1 MSFVS
6 RFVVLTA
13 FSMAFIVTPVLAGE
27 GGVST
32 SYSKKKQGMV
42 HFVEEKADSEQEEAA
57 NENAEASSEAQAAQ
71 AIEPAA
77 GESEDASAEQD
88 NPVAEMIKLPRK

>member
-1 MSFVS
+1 MPLVS
-6 RFVVLTA
+6 RLAVLSA
-13 FSMAFIVTPVLAGE
+13 LSMSLLATPVLAGE

-42 HFVEEKADSEQEEAA
+42 HFVEKTQEATDPAAAAEEATS
-57 NENAEASSEAQAAQ
+57 AESADPS

-77 GESEDASAEQD
+77 GTIEDEAAEND
-88 NPVAEMIKLPRK
+88 NKVADMIKLPRK

>member
-1 MSFVS
+1 MSFAS
-6 RFVVLTA
+6 RFVVLSA
-13 FSMAFIVTPVLAGE
+13 FSLAFIASPVLAGE
-27 GGVST
+27 GVST

-57 NENAEASSEAQAAQ
+57 SEAAEVSGEAQDPQ

-77 GESEDASAEQD
+77 GESEDQAAEEK

>member
-6 RFVVLTA
+6 RFAVLSALSLTFLA
-13 FSMAFIVTPVLAGE
+13 TPVLAGE

-42 HFVEEKADSEQEEAA
+42 HFVEKTEEASDT
-57 NENAEASSEAQAAQ
+57 AEVAEEATSSVEATDPS

-77 GESEDASAEQD
+77 GNVEDEPAQED
-88 NPVAEMIKLPRK
+88 NKVADMIKLPRK